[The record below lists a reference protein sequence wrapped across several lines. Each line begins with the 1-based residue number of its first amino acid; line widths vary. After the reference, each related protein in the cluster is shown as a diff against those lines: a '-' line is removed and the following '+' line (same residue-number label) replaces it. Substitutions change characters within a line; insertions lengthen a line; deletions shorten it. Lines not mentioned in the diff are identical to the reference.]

1 MTINERITRFLNQL
15 QDAVVLTDQEKQE
28 LIQNFN

>member
-1 MTINERITRFLNQL
+1 MTINERITQFINQL
-15 QDAVVLTDQEKQE
+15 QCTIVLNEQEKQE

>member
-1 MTINERITRFLNQL
+1 MTISERINRFINQL

>member
-1 MTINERITRFLNQL
+1 MTINERITLFLNQL

>member
-1 MTINERITRFLNQL
+1 MTISETINQFINQL

>member
-1 MTINERITRFLNQL
+1 MTINERITLFLNQL
-15 QDAVVLTDQEKQE
+15 QGAVVLTDQEKQE